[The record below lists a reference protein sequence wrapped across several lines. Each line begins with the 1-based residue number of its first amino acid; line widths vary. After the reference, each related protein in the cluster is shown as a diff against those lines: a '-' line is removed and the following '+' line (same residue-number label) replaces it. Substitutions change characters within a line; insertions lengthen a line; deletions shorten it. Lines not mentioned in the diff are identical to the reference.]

1 MNTLK
6 EQLMRIAPQV
16 KANHNQKLKTEQGY
30 VSLNPNGFGFF
41 KPKEGN
47 SIFIPA
53 KMTKGLLPF
62 DVVEVTWDPSEE
74 RPRAQKVW
82 IKERLPR
89 KFAFTKTARGFVPCS
104 QWNVDFRFNITVED
118 SESIQLNDVV
128 MFGFDGIQKTP
139 TIKVDY
145 IEVIGSLLNFKNR
158 HTAHLIDNIHPTE
171 DCSLINFS
179 CTEEVSDLTHLPFL
193 TVDGNSTKDFDDAV
207 YVEKTTAGWS
217 VSVAVA
223 DVSAVVAKGSDLD
236 ILAKQK
242 GSSVYLPTDV
252 RPMLPREIS
261 ESACSLL
268 ENQVRRA
275 LVVTLL
281 YNAEGALLEK
291 PLFQEAQIKV
301 ARRCTYEEVE
311 NWLIGEFVF
320 DAPFDLI
327 FKEWRSW
334 QETLEVKE
342 EAVFPWRRSEHY
354 IHISDAGIVSCI
366 EPKQTPHASKMVEVA
381 MVAANRAAARLLFD
395 VYGFAAFRNH
405 AEPNWEQGPSA
416 LEKEGWLNTLPPKEN
431 AKQWWINA
439 FKEYDGKEEAWVL
452 ARAWS
457 KIQTPAQYQVKN
469 DGHHALDSDAYTHFT
484 SPIRRYAD
492 LEVHRAI
499 KKALRNE
506 NYEASDWEAVVDYC
520 NKAMRRAK
528 NIERDVK
535 SYWMGIWWS
544 QQDVNLTAS
553 ARVKAVRKDGSAFVT
568 TDLFGSEGLVAAPEN
583 SFFKLGQL
591 INVKFNQL
599 VDRELHFSLAKN

>member
-6 EQLMRIAPQV
+6 DQLKRIAPQI
-16 KANHNQKLKTEQGY
+16 KATQTSKIKTERGY
-30 VSLNPNGFGFF
+30 ISLNPNGFGFY
-41 KPKEGN
+41 KSTDGI
-47 SIFIPA
+47 SIFIPI

-62 DVVEVTWDPSEE
+62 DLVEVSWDSSEE

-89 KFAFTKTARGFVPCS
+89 QFAFIKTEHGFVPYS
-104 QWNVDFRFNITVED
+104 KWGVDFRFNISVEL
-118 SESIQLNDVV
+118 SESVQLNDVV
-128 MFGFDGIQKTP
+128 VFGFDGVQKTP
-139 TIKVDY
+139 TISVDY
-145 IEVIGSLLNFKNR
+145 VENLGSLNNFKNR
-158 HTAHLIDNIHPTE
+158 HTAYLIDHNHPVVNN
-171 DCSLINFS
+171 SF
-179 CTEEVSDLTHLPFL
+179 EVEIFESFAKDLTDVLFV

-207 YVEKTTAGWS
+207 YVEKTNEGWR

-223 DVSAVVAKGSDLD
+223 DVSSVVPKDSQLD
-236 ILAKQK
+236 VLAKQK
-242 GSSVYLPTDV
+242 GSSVYLPSDV
-252 RPMLPREIS
+252 RPMLPKEIS
-261 ESACSLL
+261 EHACSLI
-268 ENQVRRA
+268 EGMERQAV
-275 LVVTLL
+275 VVTLN
-281 YNAEGALLEK
+281 YGKDGVLLSK
-291 PLFQEAQIKV
+291 PVFQEALIKV

-311 NWLIGEFVF
+311 SWLQGQFVF
-320 DAPFDLI
+320 EAPFDVI
-327 FKEWRSW
+327 FKEWKQW

-354 IHISDAGIVSCI
+354 IHISETGVVSCI

-405 AEPNWEQGPSA
+405 VEPNWEQGPSA
-416 LEKEGWLNTLPPKEN
+416 LEKEGWENEMPPKEN

-439 FKEYDGKEEAWVL
+439 FKEYDGKEESWVL

-469 DGHHALDSDAYTHFT
+469 SGHHALDSDAYTHFT

-499 KKALRNE
+499 KKALKNE
-506 NYEASDWEAVVDYC
+506 VYEASDWEGVVDYC

-528 NIERDVK
+528 NLERDVK

-544 QQDVNLTAS
+544 QQDENLTAS
-553 ARVKAVRKDGSAFVT
+553 ARVKAIKKDGSVFVT
-568 TDLFGSEGLVAAPEN
+568 TDIFGTEGLVESTPDLN
-583 SFFKLGQL
+583 FKLGQL
-591 INVKFNQL
+591 LAVKFNKF
-599 VDRELHFSLAKN
+599 VDGSLYFSLLKN